1 MAGNCRQT
9 WQREIALLWHA
20 IGTLMIDN
28 LSRPVALSLDQ
39 LKAFSSTLTPDSLMR
54 PATLQVIAEH
64 EHQVSI
70 IKQKHD
76 VRLQE
81 WD

>member
-1 MAGNCRQT
+1 
-9 WQREIALLWHA
+9 
-20 IGTLMIDN
+20 MIDD
-28 LSRPVALSLDQ
+28 LSRPVALSLAQ
-39 LKAFSSTLTPDSLMR
+39 LKAFSSTLTPGSLMR
-54 PATLQVIAEH
+54 QATLQVIAEH
-64 EHQVSI
+64 EQEASI